1 MKTVTV
7 NIVTPD
13 GPVYD
18 SEVSMVIAKTTS
30 GEIGVLAGHIPM
42 VAPLAIGAVKLK
54 KDNGSTEIVAV
65 SGGFIEVRPEKISI
79 LAPSAEVVATDLRA
93 AAALILA
100 GLVSEGITR
109 VTKLHHLD
117 RGYVDFHGKLASL
130 GANIERVTTMDVTP
144 KEKTTIELPA
154 N

>member
-18 SEVSMVIAKTTS
+18 AEVEMVIAKTTS

-42 VAPLAIGAVKLK
+42 VAPLAISAVKLK
-54 KDNGSTEIVAV
+54 VNGKFEYVAL
-65 SGGFIEVRPEKISI
+65 SGGFIEVRPDKISI
-79 LAPSAEVVATDLRA
+79 LAPAAEVANSIDIQRAKEALKRAETRLQAKQQDLDFKRA
-93 AAALILA
+93 QLSLQRAMNRIN
-100 GLVSEGITR
+100 VHEG
-109 VTKLHHLD
+109 
-117 RGYVDFHGKLASL
+117 
-130 GANIERVTTMDVTP
+130 NI
-144 KEKTTIELPA
+144 

>member
-18 SEVSMVIAKTTS
+18 AEVTMVIAKTTS

-54 KDNGSTEIVAV
+54 KEGGQEELVAV
-65 SGGFIEVRPEKISI
+65 NGGFIEVRPEKISI
-79 LAPSAEVVATDLRA
+79 LSPSAELASSIDVARAQEAKTRAEQRLQSKQDNVDFKRAELALLRA
-93 AAALILA
+93 INRIK
-100 GLVSEGITR
+100 VQEG
-109 VTKLHHLD
+109 
-117 RGYVDFHGKLASL
+117 
-130 GANIERVTTMDVTP
+130 NI
-144 KEKTTIELPA
+144 
-154 N
+154 

>member
-18 SEVSMVIAKTTS
+18 AEVTMVIAKTTS

-54 KDNGSTEIVAV
+54 KADGQTEVAAV
-65 SGGFIEVRPEKISI
+65 SGGFIEVRPDKISI
-79 LAPSAEVVATDLRA
+79 LAPSAEVAATIDLARA
-93 AAALILA
+93 
-100 GLVSEGITR
+100 
-109 VTKLHHLD
+109 
-117 RGYVDFHGKLASL
+117 
-130 GANIERVTTMDVTP
+130 
-144 KEKTTIELPA
+144 KET
-154 N
+154 